1 MITTKKNEL
10 ISPYSSDVN
19 NPHMYGNKVIWT
31 NSFTRSGFIQMYDL
45 VTKRLQMSPV
55 IIQVILYMG
64 LMSSLMLEMTLVLML
79 TYMGT
84 KLYIQ
89 NLVMTNLVMQVY
101 TFMTS
106 LQQKALQYIF
116 IQKGLTQH
124 LMYTMILLYGE

>member
-1 MITTKKNEL
+1 
-10 ISPYSSDVN
+10 
-19 NPHMYGNKVIWT
+19 MYGNKVIWT

-45 VTKRLQMSPV
+45 VTKKATDVTSDHTGNT
-55 IIQVILYMG
+55 YMG

-79 TYMGT
+79 TYMGGT

-124 LMYTMILLYGE
+124 LMYTMIIYW